1 MPNAINQFELLL
13 ISNISFQMIVFHKE
27 AMSLVLDILPRC
39 HGGILFVFTPEL
51 VR

>member
-1 MPNAINQFELLL
+1 MSNAINQFELTL
-13 ISNISFQMIVFHKE
+13 ISNISFQMTVFHKE
-27 AMSLVLDILPRC
+27 VMSLVLDILPRC